1 MSDYTSLKRTVGE
14 PAAERLEDAVL
25 HCLAGARTS
34 ESLVALLRLQAV
46 LMAATAHRAIDRP
59 DIADQCVAEFSTALR
74 ILRAS

>member
-1 MSDYTSLKRTVGE
+1 MSEYANLKRTVGE

-25 HCLAGARTS
+25 YCLAGARTT

-46 LMAATAHRAIDRP
+46 LMAATAHRAVDAP
-59 DIADQCVAEFSTALR
+59 DIANQCVAEFSNALQ